1 MPQQNDSINNKNIAE
16 NLKNIDLSKP
26 EFDQS
31 TYNGRYNHFFNS
43 TDPLNLL
50 IPQKDL
56 EVAKKVVQAQKL
68 GKLFSPS
75 GANEL
80 GLDRKIIDSIKTK
93 EDLFKFKRQYD
104 SAFHPETQELQ
115 PWWGRMSSQVPM
127 NMTITG
133 AMIALSH
140 TPFLN
145 LFWQLANQSY
155 NAAVNYT
162 NRSGGGSDVSN
173 IAVAWAI
180 ASSSAVGVSA
190 LAQKSINNSKTFQK
204 MNPTMLRA
212 VAPFAG
218 IVVANLINIPVMRN
232 QEFIQGIA
240 LSSEDGEI
248 VGHSKKFTY
257 EAIPKVVLGRLCIAA
272 CCVIF
277 PSAMMQGLQKIPVVR
292 KLTTAPGTK
301 GKVADSVAT
310 ILCVGLCLWASVPAA
325 LAIFPQKVGVPV
337 EQLPSDLKA
346 SVLKKNPD
354 LKMVY
359 YNKGL

>member
-80 GLDRKIIDSIKTK
+80 GLDQKIINSIKTK

-162 NRSGGGSDVSN
+162 NRSGGGSDGSN

-180 ASSSAVGVSA
+180 ASSSAV
-190 LAQKSINNSKTFQK
+190 
-204 MNPTMLRA
+204 
-212 VAPFAG
+212 
-218 IVVANLINIPVMRN
+218 
-232 QEFIQGIA
+232 
-240 LSSEDGEI
+240 
-248 VGHSKKFTY
+248 
-257 EAIPKVVLGRLCIAA
+257 
-272 CCVIF
+272 
-277 PSAMMQGLQKIPVVR
+277 
-292 KLTTAPGTK
+292 
-301 GKVADSVAT
+301 
-310 ILCVGLCLWASVPAA
+310 
-325 LAIFPQKVGVPV
+325 
-337 EQLPSDLKA
+337 
-346 SVLKKNPD
+346 
-354 LKMVY
+354 
-359 YNKGL
+359 